1 MRSLA
6 VTVPLDQAE
15 TVRRSLRSEGL
26 LRSDLKVARG
36 PTGVSFPV
44 ASSPGTLIPGST
56 VDEREFEALPSVP
69 RSYRDLLPW
78 SPELIAE
85 LPRAFDVV
93 GEVVLI
99 RLPKGLEEHSHE
111 IGEALLR
118 FVPRARVV
126 GWDQGVHGVER
137 RRTIVPLAGKG
148 DLRTMHQENGI
159 RFEIDLSAA
168 YFSPRLAREHA
179 RVAAGLRAG
188 DRFAD
193 LCCGI
198 GPFSLTAAGTGR
210 ARSIV
215 AIDVNPEAIALLERN
230 RDRLGWQGRIDARA
244 VRLEEFLPTADRY
257 DRVVLNLPHEG
268 IKYLTSVGR
277 VLGRNGVLHYY
288 EVTDRSSA
296 ERRPLELARLFAE
309 DGRTATVVGQ
319 HVVHPYSPVS
329 DLLAFDL
336 RFDGPS
342 GGA

>member
-1 MRSLA
+1 M
-6 VTVPLDQAE
+6 
-15 TVRRSLRSEGL
+15 
-26 LRSDLKVARG
+26 
-36 PTGVSFPV
+36 
-44 ASSPGTLIPGST
+44 
-56 VDEREFEALPSVP
+56 
-69 RSYRDLLPW
+69 
-78 SPELIAE
+78 
-85 LPRAFDVV
+85 
-93 GEVVLI
+93 
-99 RLPKGLEEHSHE
+99 
-111 IGEALLR
+111 
-118 FVPRARVV
+118 
-126 GWDQGVHGVER
+126 ER
-137 RRTIVPLAGKG
+137 RRTIVPIAGRG

-198 GPFSLTAAGTGR
+198 GPFSLTAASMGR

-215 AIDVNPEAIALLERN
+215 AVDVNPEAIALLERN
-230 RDRLGWQGRIDARA
+230 RDRLGLKGRIDARA
-244 VRLEEFLPTADRY
+244 IRLEEFFPTADVY

-288 EVTDRSSA
+288 EVTDRSAA

-309 DGRTATVVGQ
+309 DGRTVMVVGQ
-319 HVVHPYSPVS
+319 HVVHPYSPAS

-336 RFDGPS
+336 RFDAPS
-342 GGA
+342 GDP